1 MKFYEYEAKQVF
13 SSYGIPIPRG
23 GVASSPS
30 EAREIASSIGK
41 PVVLKVQVLV
51 GGRGKA
57 GGIKFASS
65 PDEAE
70 KIASELLGSTF
81 KGFRVNKILV
91 EEKLSIKSEFYL
103 GITIDR
109 AARRFVA
116 IASSEGGV
124 DIEEVAR
131 THPHLIA
138 KEHIDP
144 LIGFHTFM
152 ARNMLK
158 RLGLEHSL
166 INPMASCLRKLY
178 DILVDYDAELIE
190 INPLVLTSDGK
201 LIAVDARLNIDQ
213 DALFR
218 HKELMDKISLRDLT
232 PMEIEAKRAGLSY
245 VELDGDIGIIGNG
258 AGLVMTTL
266 DLVKMH
272 GGFPANFLD
281 VGGGASEEAIAKA
294 LQILLN
300 HTRVKVI
307 LVNILG
313 GITRCDVVAKG
324 IVSALKS
331 SSIKKPI
338 VIRLVGTN
346 EDEGRRI
353 LNEAGIPALTSIEE
367 ATSLAVKLSREV

>member
-13 SSYGIPIPRG
+13 ASYGIPIPKG
-23 GVASSPS
+23 GVASSPR

-65 PDEAE
+65 PEEAE
-70 KIASELLGSTF
+70 KLASELLGSVF
-81 KGFRVNKILV
+81 KGFKVNKILV
-91 EEKLSIKSEFYL
+91 EEKLSIKSEFYI

-109 AARRFVA
+109 AARKFVA
-116 IASSEGGV
+116 IASSKGGV
-124 DIEEVAR
+124 DIEEVAKMY
-131 THPHLIA
+131 PHLIV
-138 KEHIDP
+138 KEYIDP

-158 RLGLEHSL
+158 KLNLEGSL
-166 INPMASCLRKLY
+166 INSMAKYLKKLH

-190 INPLVLTSDGK
+190 INPLVLTGDNQ
-201 LIAVDARLNIDQ
+201 LVAVDARLNIDQ

-218 HKELMDKISLRDLT
+218 HKDLMDRISLRDLT
-232 PMEIEAKRAGLSY
+232 PIEIEARKAGLSY

-258 AGLVMTTL
+258 AGLVMATL

-272 GGFPANFLD
+272 GGSPANFLD
-281 VGGGASEEAIAKA
+281 VGGGASEAAIAKA
-294 LQILLN
+294 LQILLE
-300 HTRVKVI
+300 HPRVKVI

-324 IVSALKS
+324 IVSAFKS
-331 SSIKKPI
+331 ASIRKPI

-353 LNEAGIPALTSIEE
+353 LKQEGIPALTSIEE
-367 ATSLAVKLSREV
+367 ATSLAVKISKEA